1 MGEDTGRLMN
11 GAIKA
16 PRIRLSTV
24 GAEIDS
30 GDGVTGEAE
39 IPMGSVLSPR
49 PWHSSIYYSIEIIH
63 TRL

>member
-39 IPMGSVLSPR
+39 IPMGSVLGPR
-49 PWHSSIYYSIEIIH
+49 PWHLISHYSREVLAAKH
-63 TRL
+63 

>member
-1 MGEDTGRLMN
+1 MT

-16 PRIRLSTV
+16 PGIRLSTL

-39 IPMGSVLSPR
+39 IPMGSALGPR
-49 PWHSSIYYSIEIIH
+49 PWHLISHYSQELPAARH
-63 TRL
+63 